1 LELGLIHQK
10 HINYSDFKA
19 SIIQPLRLALY
30 MRRKKGGN
38 KDESQSSLD
47 SFTNNNIPSMPDL
60 DSLAKADKIMR
71 KEKLNSSDD
80 DTEGLNTFEMP
91 SMQQIKEK
99 SAAPTGLVYHDL
111 EKMYPNPPIK
121 DSSSGIVVH
130 RAVLNDIT
138 GCSTLLDWL
147 AEGHA
152 SIVEMNRLIKREV
165 EFSSAINQLHTFIEG
180 DLGGQII
187 QITDTR
193 LMLLPPGCRGVR
205 GIEMEAFAASAE
217 ELGRRRL

>member
-1 LELGLIHQK
+1 
-10 HINYSDFKA
+10 
-19 SIIQPLRLALY
+19 
-30 MRRKKGGN
+30 MRKKRSAD
-38 KDESQSSLD
+38 KDDAQSSLD
-47 SFTNNNIPSMPDL
+47 SFTGNNVPSMPDL

-71 KEKLNSSDD
+71 KETQTDTVD

-91 SMQQIKEK
+91 SMRQLKEK
-99 SAAPTGLVYHDL
+99 SAAPSGLVYHDL

-121 DSSSGIVVH
+121 DSSSGMVVH

-165 EFSSAINQLHTFIEG
+165 EFSSAVNQLHTFIEG

-205 GIEMEAFAASAE
+205 GVEMEAFAASAE
-217 ELGRRRL
+217 ELGRRRI

>member
-1 LELGLIHQK
+1 MH
-10 HINYSDFKA
+10 
-19 SIIQPLRLALY
+19 
-30 MRRKKGGN
+30 MRKKKSVD
-38 KDESQSSLD
+38 KDEAQSSLD
-47 SFTNNNIPSMPDL
+47 SFTSNNIPPMPDL

-71 KEKLNSSDD
+71 KEKLNSSYD

-91 SMQQIKEK
+91 SMQQVKQT

-111 EKMYPNPPIK
+111 ERMYPNPPIK
-121 DSSSGIVVH
+121 ESNSGMVVH

-165 EFSSAINQLHTFIEG
+165 EFSSAVNQLHTFIEG

>member
-1 LELGLIHQK
+1 
-10 HINYSDFKA
+10 
-19 SIIQPLRLALY
+19 
-30 MRRKKGGN
+30 MRKKRSAD
-38 KDESQSSLD
+38 KDDAQSSLD
-47 SFTNNNIPSMPDL
+47 SFTGNNVPSMPDL

-71 KEKLNSSDD
+71 KETQTDTVD

-91 SMQQIKEK
+91 SMRQLKEK
-99 SAAPTGLVYHDL
+99 PAAPTGLVYHDL

-121 DSSSGIVVH
+121 DSSSGMVVH

-165 EFSSAINQLHTFIEG
+165 EFSSAVNQLHTFIEG

-205 GIEMEAFAASAE
+205 GVEMEAFAASAE
-217 ELGRRRL
+217 ELGRRRI

>member
-1 LELGLIHQK
+1 
-10 HINYSDFKA
+10 
-19 SIIQPLRLALY
+19 
-30 MRRKKGGN
+30 MRRKKVAE
-38 KDESQSSLD
+38 KDDAQSSLD
-47 SFTNNNIPSMPDL
+47 SFKTNNVPSMPDL
-60 DSLAKADKIMR
+60 DNLAKADKIMR
-71 KEKLNSSDD
+71 KEKQVSIDD
-80 DTEGLNTFEMP
+80 DTEGLKTFEMP
-91 SMQQIKEK
+91 SMQQIEQK

-121 DSSSGIVVH
+121 DSNSGMVVH

-165 EFSSAINQLHTFIEG
+165 EFSSAVNQLHTFIEG

-205 GIEMEAFAASAE
+205 GVEMEAFAASAE
-217 ELGRRRL
+217 ELGRRRI

>member
-1 LELGLIHQK
+1 
-10 HINYSDFKA
+10 
-19 SIIQPLRLALY
+19 
-30 MRRKKGGN
+30 MRKKKVAE
-38 KDESQSSLD
+38 KDDAQSSLD
-47 SFTNNNIPSMPDL
+47 SFTTNNVPSMPDL
-60 DSLAKADKIMR
+60 DNLAKADKIMR
-71 KEKLNSSDD
+71 KEKQVSIDD
-80 DTEGLNTFEMP
+80 DTEGLKTFEMP
-91 SMQQIKEK
+91 SMQQIEQK

-121 DSSSGIVVH
+121 DSNSGMVVH

-165 EFSSAINQLHTFIEG
+165 EFSSAVNQLHTFIEG

-205 GIEMEAFAASAE
+205 GVEMEAFAASAE
-217 ELGRRRL
+217 ELGRRRI